1 MKNEDMTVREILAK
15 YPDGAAISPGGR
27 LSKTLFASSCFARVA
42 QEHPIAPQ
50 NGGYLVV
57 EMQE

>member
-1 MKNEDMTVREILAK
+1 MKNEDMTVREILEK

-27 LSKTLFASSCFARVA
+27 LAKTLFASSHFVRIAS
-42 QEHPIAPQ
+42 EHPIAPQ